1 MPPDEY
7 HWPVNDS
14 VYTNY
19 IAKISLQT
27 VEKIPS
33 ASAKKNYKTIA
44 DNIYIPF
51 NVTGQW
57 HPEYDSY
64 QEGLCA
70 PEWSSPMYI
79 YIITHHVRITQTWFY
94 VDIMVHRTPRFTTT
108 RIKSLLH
115 IQ

>member
-1 MPPDEY
+1 MQIFHDYYRICFNDFCVYSDVMPPDEY

-19 IAKISLQT
+19 VAKISLQT
-27 VEKIPS
+27 VEKIPFANS
-33 ASAKKNYKTIA
+33 KKSYKNIA

-64 QEGLCA
+64 EEGL
-70 PEWSSPMYI
+70 YT
-79 YIITHHVRITQTWFY
+79 YY
-94 VDIMVHRTPRFTTT
+94 
-108 RIKSLLH
+108 
-115 IQ
+115 

>member
-19 IAKISLQT
+19 VAKISLQT

-70 PEWSSPMYI
+70 PEWSSPCTFI
-79 YIITHHVRITQTWFY
+79 SSH
-94 VDIMVHRTPRFTTT
+94 IM
-108 RIKSLLH
+108 
-115 IQ
+115 

>member
-19 IAKISLQT
+19 VAKISLQT
-27 VEKIPS
+27 VEKIPFADS
-33 ASAKKNYKTIA
+33 KKNYKTIA

-64 QEGLCA
+64 QEGLYIHII
-70 PEWSSPMYI
+70 EQTQNIRRTFYVFRKGHI
-79 YIITHHVRITQTWFY
+79 YIIT
-94 VDIMVHRTPRFTTT
+94 
-108 RIKSLLH
+108 
-115 IQ
+115 